1 MTSSSDDALP
11 EKCAKPEFADLGM
24 CECGCCSWVRYP
36 MMEGFEKWHCTN
48 CHTAHPLL
56 REDCAI

>member
-1 MTSSSDDALP
+1 MVGSP
-11 EKCAKPEFADLGM
+11 EPHAKPEFADLGM
-24 CECGCCSWVRYP
+24 CECGCSSWVRYP

-56 REDCAI
+56 REDASR